1 VIVDVGELACGVV
14 GHAADHRGAVLVG
27 GALEP
32 HHGVVGVVHLRLE
45 PAPVPHGRESVGQRL
60 ARLRKERGF
69 TQKELAAKTGL
80 IQALISDYE
89 RDKLRLNA
97 EMILRFATALEI
109 TTDELLQPVG
119 PKPARKPSRRVLR
132 RLEQIEA
139 LPSPQQSVLLKTIDT
154 FLENAAFRAARR

>member
-1 VIVDVGELACGVV
+1 MPRVSRLKPTPIRRDESLGE
-14 GHAADHRGAVLVG
+14 
-27 GALEP
+27 
-32 HHGVVGVVHLRLE
+32 
-45 PAPVPHGRESVGQRL
+45 RL

-80 IQALISDYE
+80 IQALVSDYE
-89 RDKLRLNA
+89 RNKLRLNA
-97 EMILRFATALEI
+97 DMVLRFATALEI
-109 TTDELLQPVG
+109 TTDELLQPGG

-139 LPSPQQSVLLKTIDT
+139 LPSPQQTVLLKTIDT

>member
-1 VIVDVGELACGVV
+1 MPRVSRLTLPPLELGGETIGERA
-14 GHAADHRGAVLVG
+14 
-27 GALEP
+27 
-32 HHGVVGVVHLRLE
+32 
-45 PAPVPHGRESVGQRL
+45 

-69 TQKELAAKTGL
+69 TQKELALKTGL
-80 IQALISDYE
+80 IQALIYE

-97 EMILRFATALEI
+97 EMILRFTAALEI
-109 TTDELLQPVG
+109 TTDELLQPGG